1 MLRQQRGLLRGCL
14 LQLSKPI
21 SSWFSSASGP
31 CSVGIVGL
39 PNVGKSTLFNALTA
53 TQLAQAAN
61 FPFCTIEPNIGRVA
75 VPDARLDQL
84 AAAAKSAK
92 KIHSQLEFVDIAGLV
107 KGASSGAGLG
117 NKFLGHVRQVPV
129 IAHVV
134 RCYDDD
140 DITHVEKGI
149 DPARD
154 AEIIETELLLADLQ
168 VMEKRLSAKKKDAGS
183 GFYKKVTDALALGHP
198 ARSVLP
204 ATPDE
209 AAWMRDLS
217 LLTSKPM
224 LFVCNVGER
233 DAAAGNAHSSALQ
246 RWAAS
251 RGDAQ
256 VCIVSAKL
264 EDEVAQL
271 KDASERAS
279 FLEMYDLKTTGLEK
293 VVSCCYSLL
302 SLATFYTVGPQEAR
316 AWSFKRH
323 SKAPS
328 AAGLIHSDIQQRFI
342 CADVVSSRDFLDCGG
357 EAGAREKGRLR
368 VEGKEYVMNDGDV
381 VHFKHNA

>member
-1 MLRQQRGLLRGCL
+1 
-14 LQLSKPI
+14 
-21 SSWFSSASGP
+21 
-31 CSVGIVGL
+31 
-39 PNVGKSTLFNALTA
+39 VGKSTLFNALTA

-75 VPDARLDQL
+75 VPDTRLDQL

-134 RCYDDD
+134 RCYEDD

-149 DPARD
+149 DPVRD

-168 VMEKRLSAKKKDAGS
+168 VMEKRLVTKKKEAAA
-183 GFYKKVTDALALGHP
+183 GFYKTVADALGQGLP
-198 ARSVLP
+198 ARSIALST
-204 ATPDE
+204 ADE
-209 AAWMRDLS
+209 VAWMKDLT

-224 LFVCNVGER
+224 LFVCNVGEGDAGSGNAFSR
-233 DAAAGNAHSSALQ
+233 ALHQWAAA
-246 RWAAS
+246 

-256 VCIVSAKL
+256 VCMVSAKL

-271 KDASERAS
+271 KDATERSS
-279 FLEMYDLKTTGLEK
+279 FLEMYNLKTTGLEK
-293 VVSCCYSLL
+293 IVTCCASLL
-302 SLATFYTVGPQEAR
+302 SLGTFYTVGPQEAR
-316 AWSFKRH
+316 SWSFKLP
-323 SKAPS
+323 SKAPA

-342 CADVVSSRDFLDCGG
+342 CADVLSWREFLDCGG
-357 EAGAREKGRLR
+357 EAGAREKGKLR
-368 VEGKEYVMNDGDV
+368 VEGKEYVMKDGDV

>member
-1 MLRQQRGLLRGCL
+1 MVSKTTFRLL
-14 LQLSKPI
+14 
-21 SSWFSSASGP
+21 SSASGA

-75 VPDARLDQL
+75 VPDSRLDLL

-129 IAHVV
+129 IAHVA
-134 RCYDDD
+134 RCYVDD

-149 DPARD
+149 DPVRD

-168 VMEKRLSAKKKDAGS
+168 VMEKRLISKKKEAAAG
-183 GFYKKVTDALALGHP
+183 FHKRVFEALAQGKA
-198 ARSVLP
+198 ARSIAP

-209 AAWMRDLS
+209 IAWLKDLS

-224 LFVCNVGER
+224 LFVCNVGEK
-233 DAAAGNAHSSALQ
+233 DAACGNSFTRALQ
-246 RWAAS
+246 EWAAQ

-256 VCIVSAKL
+256 VCVVSAKL

-271 KDASERAS
+271 KDASERSS
-279 FLEMYDLKTTGLEK
+279 FLEMYDLKATGLEK
-293 VVSCCYSLL
+293 IVTCCSSLL
-302 SLATFYTVGPQEAR
+302 SLGTFYTVGPQEAR
-316 AWSFKRH
+316 AWSYKLQ
-323 SKAPS
+323 SKAPA

-342 CADVVSSRDFLDCGG
+342 CADVIAWRDFLDCGG
-357 EAGAREKGRLR
+357 EGGAREKGKLR
-368 VEGKEYVMNDGDV
+368 VEGKEYVMKDGDV